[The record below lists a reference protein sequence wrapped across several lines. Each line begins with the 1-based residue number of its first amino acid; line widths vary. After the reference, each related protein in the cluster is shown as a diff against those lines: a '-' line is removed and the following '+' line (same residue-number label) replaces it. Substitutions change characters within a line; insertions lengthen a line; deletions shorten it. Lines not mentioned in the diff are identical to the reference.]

1 MEQRKRK
8 NSKRSQ
14 TKIIPPKR
22 KNTESLSRDE
32 VRSINKKK
40 IRRKRKAKR
49 IALLMALAVTVI
61 SVGIVLVLSV
71 FFKISTVT
79 VKGDK
84 VYSDK
89 EVTLKS
95 GIEVGD
101 NLFRVSEEELNEKLA
116 KALPYIDKVTL
127 ERQLPDT
134 VIITVTATRE
144 VAALQAG
151 SGFVLIDHT
160 GKVLDK
166 DASMLR
172 ESVAVVTGVTPKN
185 IVEGEKIA
193 LGKEDITNDFITLLN
208 GIKESKI
215 NLLTEINITKTGE
228 YELRYDDRI
237 TIKLG
242 TVDNIAV
249 KLQRAMAAIEKENEI
264 NSYSEG
270 VLDLKTE
277 PYAYFSPG
285 EEETTGQQKPS
296 DQKGENPSTTDVSG
310 AETTENSEVGNSQD
324 NENSDE

>member
-1 MEQRKRK
+1 MEQRKRN

-49 IALLMALAVTVI
+49 IALLMALAVAVI

-71 FFKISTVT
+71 FFKIGTVT

-84 VYSDK
+84 VYSNK
-89 EVTLKS
+89 EIILKS
-95 GIEVGD
+95 GIEVGK
-101 NLFRVSEEELNEKLA
+101 NLFRVNEEELNEKLT
-116 KALPYIDKVTL
+116 KSLPYIDKVTL

-134 VIITVTATRE
+134 VVITVTATRE

-151 SGFVLIDHT
+151 SGFVLVDHT

-166 DASMLR
+166 DSSMLR

-185 IVEGEKIA
+185 IAEGERIA
-193 LGKEDITNDFITLLN
+193 LNNENVTNDFITLLN

-228 YELRYDDRI
+228 WELRYDDRI

-270 VLDLKTE
+270 VLDLRTE

-285 EEETTGQQKPS
+285 EEETTQSPKT
-296 DQKGENPSTTDVSG
+296 DENKGKNQVTTDVSE
-310 AETTENSEVGNSQD
+310 AETTESDEGSDTQHS
-324 NENSDE
+324 ENSDE

>member
-1 MEQRKRK
+1 
-8 NSKRSQ
+8 
-14 TKIIPPKR
+14 
-22 KNTESLSRDE
+22 
-32 VRSINKKK
+32 
-40 IRRKRKAKR
+40 
-49 IALLMALAVTVI
+49 MALAVAVI

-84 VYSDK
+84 VYSNK
-89 EVTLKS
+89 EVILKS
-95 GIEVGD
+95 GIETGD
-101 NLFRVSEEELNEKLA
+101 NLFRVNEEELNEKLA
-116 KALPYIDKVTL
+116 KELPYIDKVTL

-151 SGFVLIDHT
+151 AGFVLVDHT

-172 ESVAVVTGVTPKN
+172 ESVAVVTGVPPQN
-185 IVEGEKIA
+185 IVEGERIA

-270 VLDLKTE
+270 VLDLRTE

-285 EEETTGQQKPS
+285 EEETTGQQKPT
-296 DQKGENPSTTDVSG
+296 DKNGDTPSTTGVSES
-310 AETTENSEVGNSQD
+310 ETTESSEGN
-324 NENSDE
+324 NTPNAENSDE

>member
-49 IALLMALAVTVI
+49 IALLMALAVAVI

-84 VYSDK
+84 VYSNK
-89 EVTLKS
+89 EVILKS
-95 GIEVGD
+95 GIETGD
-101 NLFRVSEEELNEKLA
+101 NLFRVNEEELNEKLA
-116 KALPYIDKVTL
+116 KELPYIDKVTL

-151 SGFVLIDHT
+151 AGFVLIDHT

-172 ESVAVVTGVTPKN
+172 ESVAVVTGVTPQN
-185 IVEGEKIA
+185 IVEGERIA

-270 VLDLKTE
+270 VLDLRTE

-285 EEETTGQQKPS
+285 EEETTGQQKPT
-296 DQKGENPSTTDVSG
+296 DKNGDTPSTTGVSES
-310 AETTENSEVGNSQD
+310 ETTESSEGN
-324 NENSDE
+324 NTPNAENSDE

>member
-49 IALLMALAVTVI
+49 IALLMALAVAVI

-79 VKGDK
+79 IKGDK
-84 VYSDK
+84 VYSNK
-89 EVTLKS
+89 EVILKS
-95 GIEVGD
+95 GIETGD
-101 NLFRVSEEELNEKLA
+101 NLFRVNEEELNEKLA
-116 KALPYIDKVTL
+116 KELPYIDKVTL

-151 SGFVLIDHT
+151 AGFVLIDHT

-185 IVEGEKIA
+185 IVEGERIA
-193 LGKEDITNDFITLLN
+193 LGNEDITNDFIALLN

-270 VLDLKTE
+270 VLDLRTE

-285 EEETTGQQKPS
+285 EEETTGQQKPT
-296 DQKGENPSTTDVSG
+296 DKNGDTPSTTGVSES
-310 AETTENSEVGNSQD
+310 ETTESSEGN
-324 NENSDE
+324 NTPNAENSDE

>member
-49 IALLMALAVTVI
+49 IALLMALAVAVI

-84 VYSDK
+84 VYSNK
-89 EVTLKS
+89 EVILKS
-95 GIEVGD
+95 GIETGD
-101 NLFRVSEEELNEKLA
+101 NLFRVNEEELNEKLA
-116 KALPYIDKVTL
+116 KELPYIDKVTL

-151 SGFVLIDHT
+151 AGFVLIDHT

-185 IVEGEKIA
+185 IVEGEKIT
-193 LGKEDITNDFITLLN
+193 LGKENITNDFTALLN

-270 VLDLKTE
+270 VLDLRTE

-285 EEETTGQQKPS
+285 EEETTGQQKPT
-296 DQKGENPSTTDVSG
+296 DKNGDTPSTTDVSK
-310 AETTENSEVGNSQD
+310 AETTESAEGSDTQED
-324 NENSDE
+324 ENSDE

>member
-1 MEQRKRK
+1 
-8 NSKRSQ
+8 
-14 TKIIPPKR
+14 
-22 KNTESLSRDE
+22 
-32 VRSINKKK
+32 
-40 IRRKRKAKR
+40 
-49 IALLMALAVTVI
+49 MALAVAVI

-84 VYSDK
+84 VYSNK
-89 EVTLKS
+89 EVILKS
-95 GIEVGD
+95 GIETGD
-101 NLFRVSEEELNEKLA
+101 NLFRVNEEELNEKLA
-116 KALPYIDKVTL
+116 KELPYIDKVTL

-151 SGFVLIDHT
+151 AGFVLIDHT

-185 IVEGEKIA
+185 IVEGERIA
-193 LGKEDITNDFITLLN
+193 LGNEDITNDFITLLN

-249 KLQRAMAAIEKENEI
+249 KLQRAMAAIEKENQI
-264 NSYSEG
+264 NLYSEG
-270 VLDLKTE
+270 VLDLRTE

-285 EEETTGQQKPS
+285 EEETTGQQKPT
-296 DQKGENPSTTDVSG
+296 DKNGDTPSTTDVSK
-310 AETTENSEVGNSQD
+310 AETTESSEGNNTPSA
-324 NENSDE
+324 ENSDE